1 MFARDRGGGGKA
13 KGVEILQGLTPE
25 QLEAVQHGQGPLL
38 IVAGAGTGKTTVITR
53 RIAHL
58 ILSGQA
64 RAGEILALTFTDKA
78 AQEMQGRVDELLPL
92 GYVDTTICTFHSFGD
107 KILRQ
112 FALELGLQQ
121 DYRMLDDT
129 GQVLFLRQHLF
140 KLPLRQLR
148 PLGNPTTHLRAL
160 KQHFGRLKD
169 ECVEPDDYVSW
180 ADELVRA
187 AHKVPA
193 LQERAELQQEL
204 ALCYRAYQELLLK
217 EGRCDFADLVY
228 RPLQLLRQR
237 PGVLQRLQERYRY
250 ILVDEFQDTNG
261 SQFELVRLLAQNH
274 RNLTV
279 VGDDDQSI
287 YAFRGAA
294 ISNILQFKE
303 IYPDAHPVVLT
314 QNYRSL
320 QPILDAS
327 YGLIQNNNPN
337 RLEIINQ
344 IDKRLRAAREDLEPL
359 TQEPLEYTRFETV
372 SDEAEAVARRIAQW
386 REELALEY
394 TDFAILIRNNRDSQ
408 PYLRA
413 LNQYEVPYRFS
424 GNEGL
429 YRRPEVRLLTSMVR
443 VLVDPH
449 DGQSLFY
456 LLSSDFY
463 GCGPRDLVRL
473 SNLAQREHSTL
484 LVQVE
489 KALQEQSPELQGLA
503 ILQRFYDD
511 YRHFVDLIP
520 NLQPGPLVYQ
530 YLQRSD
536 WWRRVSQG
544 EVDNAQALVQNVAR
558 FFDVLGRFSDEFPEA
573 NLAEF
578 VRHLDLLIESGDSP
592 SVVESDTL
600 DEAVQV
606 LTIHRSKGLEFPVVF
621 LVGLNEER
629 FPNKLRPED
638 LEFPWPLL
646 QAAAPADEE
655 SHLQEERRLFY
666 VALTRAQRHLW
677 LSGATDTGM
686 RRKMKPSRFVRESLG
701 AQAAARPAPRM
712 QSLERIK
719 RAAPVEPAARPH
731 EPLKPRV
738 LDLSHQRIADYQ
750 DCPHRFYLAHVL
762 RIPQP
767 ESQTLTFG
775 TALHE
780 CISWFLRQRKEEG
793 RVPELCELH
802 NRFRKQWRRVGCVSG
817 EHAEHRLQQGYDCLE
832 RFWKD
837 EAGSQQLPEMIEQEF
852 TVRLDDVRI
861 RGRIDRVDLDKHGR
875 VKITDY
881 KASPVTQPAQAHQQ
895 AQSSLQLSIY
905 AFAYQVMQ
913 GKLPDLLCLH
923 FIESGLEGHS
933 LPKHHPLDEHTGQIR
948 HAVAGIREGRF
959 EARPSLMRCRNC
971 NYRPV
976 CDAGAEG

>member
-1 MFARDRGGGGKA
+1 V
-13 KGVEILQGLTPE
+13 VEILEGLTPE
-25 QLEAVQHGQGPLL
+25 QLEAVTHGQGPLL

-64 RAGEILALTFTDKA
+64 KPGEILALTFTDKA
-78 AQEMQGRVDELLPL
+78 AQEMQGRVDELLPI

-129 GQVLFLRQHLF
+129 GQVLFLRHHLF

-169 ECVEPDDYVSW
+169 ECIEPDDYVQW
-180 ADELVRA
+180 AEDLLAA
-187 AHKVPA
+187 AHKIPA
-193 LQERAELQQEL
+193 LQERAQLQQEL

-228 RPLQLLRQR
+228 RPLQLLRHR

-261 SQFELVRLLAQNH
+261 SQFDLVRLLAETH

-294 ISNILQFKE
+294 ISNILQFKQV
-303 IYPDAHPVVLT
+303 YPDAHPVVLT

-344 IDKRLRAAREDLEPL
+344 IDKRLHAARQDLEPL
-359 TQEPLEYTRFETV
+359 LPKPLEYTRFETV
-372 SDEAEAVARRIAQW
+372 SDEAEAVAQRIAEWSEQH
-386 REELALEY
+386 EIPY
-394 TDFAILIRNNRDSQ
+394 SQFAILIRNNRDSQ

-429 YRRPEVRLLTSMVR
+429 YRRPEVRMLTSMVR
-443 VLVDPH
+443 VLVDPY

-463 GCGPRDLVRL
+463 ACGARDLVRL
-473 SNLAQREHSTL
+473 ANLAQREHGTL
-484 LVQVE
+484 LFQLE
-489 KALQEQSPELQGLA
+489 KALQEQSPELQSLA
-503 ILQRFYDD
+503 ILQRFHDD
-511 YRHFVDLIP
+511 YRHFVDQIP
-520 NLQPGPLVYQ
+520 SLQPGPLVYQ
-530 YLQRSD
+530 YLQRSE
-536 WWRRVSQG
+536 WWRKVSDG

-558 FFDVLGRFSDEFPEA
+558 FFDVLGHFSEEYPES
-573 NLAEF
+573 NLADF

-621 LVGLNEER
+621 LVGLNEDR
-629 FPNKLRPED
+629 FPNRLRPED

-646 QAAAPADEE
+646 EASAPADEE

-677 LSGATDTGM
+677 LSGANDTGM

-701 AQAAARPAPRM
+701 AQAAATSAPRM
-712 QSLERIK
+712 QSLERIR
-719 RAAPVEPAARPH
+719 RAAPVEPAPRA
-731 EPLKPRV
+731 EVLKPKV
-738 LDLSHQRIADYQ
+738 IDLSHQRIADYQ
-750 DCPHRFYLAHVL
+750 DCPHRYYLAHVL

-767 ESQTLTFG
+767 ESHNLTFG

-780 CISWFLRQRKEEG
+780 CISWFLKQRKEEG
-793 RVPELCELH
+793 RIPALEEVHE
-802 NRFRKQWRRVGCVSG
+802 RFRQQWRRVGCLNG
-817 EHAEHRLQQGYDCLE
+817 EHAEHRLQQGLDSLE
-832 RFWKD
+832 RFWQD
-837 EAGSQQLPEMIEQEF
+837 EAGSQQVPEMIEQEF
-852 TVRLDDVRI
+852 IVRLDDVRI
-861 RGRIDRVDLDKHGR
+861 RGRIDRVDLDNRGR

-881 KASPVTQPAQAHQQ
+881 KSSPVTNPDKAHEQ

-905 AFAYQVMQ
+905 AFAYQVIK
-913 GKLPDLLCLH
+913 GKMPDLLALH
-923 FIESGLEGHS
+923 FVESGVEGHS
-933 LPKHHPLDEHTGQIR
+933 LPYDHPLDEHTGQIR
-948 HAVAGIREGRF
+948 YAVAGIREGRF
-959 EARPSLMRCRNC
+959 EARPSVMRCRTC
-971 NYRPV
+971 NYRSV
-976 CDAGAEG
+976 CESGAEG

>member
-1 MFARDRGGGGKA
+1 MEKLQV
-13 KGVEILQGLTPE
+13 VEILEGLTPE
-25 QLEAVQHGQGPLL
+25 QRQAVEHGQGPLL

-92 GYVDTTICTFHSFGD
+92 GFVDTTICTFHSFGD

-169 ECVEPDDYVSW
+169 ECIEADDYVSW
-180 ADELVRA
+180 AEDLVKA
-187 AHKVPA
+187 ADRVPA
-193 LQERAELQQEL
+193 LHERAELQQEL
-204 ALCYRAYQELLLK
+204 ALCYKAYQDLLL
-217 EGRCDFADLVY
+217 EDGRCDFADLVY

-261 SQFELVRLLAQNH
+261 SQFELVRLLAEKY

-303 IYPDAHPVVLT
+303 VYPDARPVVLT

-320 QPILDAS
+320 QAILDAS
-327 YGLIQNNNPN
+327 YQLIQNNNPN

-344 IDKRLRAAREDLEPL
+344 IDKRLHAARQDLQLVAE
-359 TQEPLEYTRFETV
+359 QPLEYTRFETV
-372 SDEAEAVARRIAQW
+372 SDEAEAVAQRIADWVQQHG
-386 REELALEY
+386 LLY
-394 TDFAILIRNNRDSQ
+394 GDFAILIRNNRDSQ

-473 SNLAQREHSTL
+473 SNLAQREHTTL
-484 LVQVE
+484 LTQLE
-489 KALQEQSPELQGLA
+489 KALQEQAPELQGLA
-503 ILQRFYDD
+503 VLQRFYED

-530 YLQRSD
+530 YLQRSQ
-536 WWRRVSQG
+536 WWRRVSDG
-544 EVDNAQALVQNVAR
+544 EVENAQALVQNVAR
-558 FFDVLGRFSDEFPEA
+558 FFDVLGKFSEEYPEA
-573 NLAEF
+573 NLTEF

-592 SVVESDTL
+592 GVVESDTL
-600 DEAVQV
+600 DDAVQV

-646 QAAAPADEE
+646 QASAPADEE

-666 VALTRAQRHLW
+666 VAVTRAQRHLW
-677 LSGATDTGM
+677 MSGANDTGM
-686 RRKMKPSRFVRESLG
+686 RRKMKPSRFVRESIG
-701 AQAAARPAPRM
+701 TQAAARLAPRM
-712 QSLERIK
+712 QSLERI
-719 RAAPVEPAARPH
+719 RRSAPVEPAARSE
-731 EPLKPRV
+731 EPLRPRQ

-750 DCPHRFYLAHVL
+750 DCPHRYYLAHVL

-767 ESQTLTFG
+767 ESQTLSFG

-793 RVPELCELH
+793 RLPELCELH

-817 EHAEHRLQQGYDCLE
+817 EHAQHRLQQGYDCLE

-837 EAGSQQLPEMIEQEF
+837 EAGSQQVPDMIEQEF

-861 RGRIDRVDLDKHGR
+861 RGRIDRVDLDQRGR

-881 KASPVTQPAQAHQQ
+881 KSSPVTQLEVAHQQ
-895 AQSSLQLSIY
+895 AQTSLQLSIY
-905 AFAYQVMQ
+905 AFAYQVLQ
-913 GKLPDLLCLH
+913 GKLPDLLALH

-933 LPKHHPLDEHTGQIR
+933 SPLDHPLDEHTGMIR
-948 HAVAGIREGRF
+948 YVVAGIREGRF
-959 EARPSLMRCRNC
+959 EARPSLQRCRNC